1 MPKPERGILESISYM
16 GKRKS
21 TSRDEGFDRRHFLRY
36 LLNDLE
42 ALDLMLKKGLIEKD
56 RQRIGAEQELSLV
69 DKYFKPA
76 RIAPSVLNRLNDS
89 HFTTELALYNLE
101 INLDPLDLKG
111 DCFALMEKQLRLLL
125 GKVDEATSELG
136 SQVIL
141 TGILPS
147 IDIRSGQTDH
157 MTPNPRYLALG
168 EVIKKLRGQDFEL
181 NIQGVD
187 ELILAHTN
195 ILFEACNTSFQCHLQ
210 VTAEDFV
217 DQYNWAQLIS
227 GPVLA
232 ICTNSPLLFGRELW
246 SETRIPLFQQSI
258 DIRSKG
264 YHLRE
269 RQQRVSFGNRWIKEI
284 TEIYKED
291 IARFTL
297 ILTSLTEED
306 SLKTLEEGKIP
317 KLKALNLHN
326 GTIWK
331 WNRPCFGVT
340 EGVPHL
346 RIENRYL
353 PSGPSIVDEIAN
365 LAFWV
370 GLMKAMPQKYRGRW
384 EKLAFEDTKGN
395 FYKAATAGI
404 QSSMIWEGKVVPALQ
419 LVVETLIPMAREGL
433 ASVGIDKK
441 DADKYLA
448 IIDAR
453 ARSGRDGSS
462 WLTKSFRKLKKELN
476 REEAMVAVT
485 AAMQK
490 RRTSREPI
498 HRWSIASVKE
508 ISEVPISYDWIG
520 SVMSTDLITVQE
532 EDLVDLVVKI
542 MAWREIRHIP
552 VEDDKG
558 NLKGLITRK
567 NIDKFLA
574 GKQEGTLITA
584 KEIMQKDLITI
595 GPTADAKYAML
606 LMINKKISCLP
617 VVEGNHLIGLITDR
631 DAQEIWEKIQK
642 NVE

>member
-1 MPKPERGILESISYM
+1 MIER
-16 GKRKS
+16 
-21 TSRDEGFDRRHFLRY
+21 
-36 LLNDLE
+36 
-42 ALDLMLKKGLIEKD
+42 D

-69 DKYFKPA
+69 DKYFKPS
-76 RIAPSVLNRLNDS
+76 RIAPAVLNRLNDP
-89 HFTTELALYNLE
+89 HFATELARYNLE
-101 INLDPLDLKG
+101 INLDPLDLK
-111 DCFALMEKQLRLLL
+111 DKCFSLMEKKLRELL
-125 GKVDEATSELG
+125 GKVDEATNEFD

-147 IDIRSGQTDH
+147 IDIRSGQMDH

-210 VTAEDFV
+210 VSAEDFV

-269 RQQRVSFGNRWIKEI
+269 RQQRVSFGNHWINEI

-317 KLKALNLHN
+317 RLRALSLHN

-346 RIENRYL
+346 RIENRYM
-353 PSGPSIVDEIAN
+353 PAGPSVVDEIAN

-370 GLMKAMPQKYRGRW
+370 GLMKAMPEKYCRRW
-384 EKLAFEDTKGN
+384 DKLAFEDTKGN

-404 QSSMIWEGKVVPALQ
+404 QSSMIWEGKVVPALK
-419 LVVETLIPMAREGL
+419 LVAETLIPMARQGL
-433 ASVGIDKK
+433 ASVGVNQK
-441 DADKYLA
+441 DSDKYLG

-453 ARSGRDGSS
+453 AKSGRDGAS
-462 WLTKSFRKLKKELN
+462 WITKSYRKLKKELN

-490 RRTSREPI
+490 RRMSRQPI
-498 HRWSIASVKE
+498 HQWSMASPKE
-508 ISEVPISYDWIG
+508 SSEVPISYDWIG

-532 EDLVDLVVKI
+532 EDLLDLVAKI
-542 MAWREIRHIP
+542 MVWRDIRHIP
-552 VEDDKG
+552 VEDDMG

-567 NIDKFLA
+567 NLDKYLSEKKGDA
-574 GKQEGTLITA
+574 LTTA
-584 KEIMQKDLITI
+584 REIMQKDLITI
-595 GPTADAKYAML
+595 GPTVDAKYAML
-606 LMINKKISCLP
+606 LMVDKKISCLP
-617 VVEGNHLIGLITDR
+617 VVEGNHLIGLITDK
-631 DAQEIWEKIQK
+631 DTQEIWEKLRK
-642 NVE
+642 NAE

>member
-1 MPKPERGILESISYM
+1 M
-16 GKRKS
+16 GKDRS
-21 TSRDEGFDRRHFLRY
+21 TFKDEGHPRRNFLRY

-42 ALDLMLKKGLIEKD
+42 ALDLMLKKGLIEHD

-69 DKYFKPA
+69 DKFYKPA
-76 RIAPSVLNRLNDS
+76 RIGPSILSKLNDS

-101 INLDPLDLKG
+101 INLDPLDLK
-111 DCFALMEKQLRLLL
+111 DLCFSQMEVQLRKLLE
-125 GKVDEATSELG
+125 KVDEASREFG
-136 SQVIL
+136 SKVIL

-147 IDIRSGQTDH
+147 IDIRSGQMDH

-210 VTAEDFV
+210 VSADDFV
-217 DQYNWAQLIS
+217 DQFNWAQLIS
-227 GPVLA
+227 GPILS
-232 ICTNSPLLFGRELW
+232 ICTNSPMLFGRELW

-269 RQQRVSFGNRWIKEI
+269 RQQRVSFGNRWIREI

-297 ILTSLTEED
+297 ILTSLAEED
-306 SLKTLEEGKIP
+306 SLGVLASGNIP
-317 KLKALNLHN
+317 RLKALNLHN

-331 WNRPCFGVT
+331 WNRPCYGVT

-353 PSGPSIVDEIAN
+353 PAGPTVVDEIAN

-370 GLMKAMPQKYRGRW
+370 GLMKAMPSNYRGNWR
-384 EKLAFEDTKGN
+384 KLAFEDTKGN
-395 FYKAATAGI
+395 FYKAATAGM
-404 QSSMIWEGKVVPALQ
+404 QSSMIWEGKLVPALQ
-419 LVVETLIPMAREGL
+419 LVLETLIPMAREGL
-433 ASVGIDKK
+433 ASMGISRKET
-441 DADKYLA
+441 DKYLN
-448 IIDAR
+448 IIYAR
-453 ARSGRDGSS
+453 ARAGQDGST
-462 WLTKSFRKLKKELN
+462 WLTKSFRKMKIEMS

-485 AAMQK
+485 SAMHK
-490 RRTSREPI
+490 RRMSRQAI
-498 HRWSIASVKE
+498 HKWSLATAKE
-508 ISEVPISYDWIG
+508 GREVPFSYDWIG
-520 SVMSTDLITVQE
+520 SVMSTDLITVME
-532 EDLVDLVVKI
+532 EDLVELVAKI
-542 MAWREIRHIP
+542 MSWQNIRHIP

-558 NLKGLITRK
+558 NLKGLITRR
-567 NIDKFLA
+567 NLDKFLA
-574 GKQEGTLITA
+574 EKKCDTLTIA
-584 KEIMQKDLITI
+584 KEIMQTDLITI

-606 LMINKKISCLP
+606 LMVDKKISCLP
-617 VVEGNHLIGLITDR
+617 VVEGDQLIGLITDK
-631 DAQEIWEKIQK
+631 DTKEIWQKIQN
-642 NVE
+642 NVK

>member
-1 MPKPERGILESISYM
+1 M
-16 GKRKS
+16 GKQKS
-21 TSRDEGFDRRHFLRY
+21 TARDEGFERRHFLKY

-42 ALDLMLKKGLIEKD
+42 ALDLILKKGLIEKD

-69 DKYFKPA
+69 NKYFKPS
-76 RIAPSVLNRLNDS
+76 RVGPSVLNRLNDT

-101 INLDPLDLKG
+101 INLDPLELK
-111 DCFALMEKQLRLLL
+111 DQCFSLMEKQLRQLL
-125 GKVDEATSELG
+125 GKVDEATREFG

-147 IDIRSGQTDH
+147 IDIRSGQMDH

-210 VTAEDFV
+210 VSAEDFV

-269 RQQRVSFGNRWIKEI
+269 RQQRVSFGDRWIREI

-297 ILTSLTEED
+297 ILTNLTEED
-306 SLKTLEEGKIP
+306 SLKTLESGKIP
-317 KLKALNLHN
+317 RLKALNLHN

-331 WNRPCFGVT
+331 WNRPCYGVT

-353 PSGPSIVDEIAN
+353 PAGPSVVDEIAN
-365 LAFWV
+365 FAFWV
-370 GLMKAMPQKYRGRW
+370 GLMKAMPQNYRRNWG
-384 EKLAFEDTKGN
+384 KLSFEDTKGN

-419 LVVETLIPMAREGL
+419 LVVETLISMAREGL
-433 ASVGIDKK
+433 ASIGISQK
-441 DADKYLA
+441 DSDKYLS

-462 WLTKSFRKLKKELN
+462 WLTKSFRKMKKEMN

-490 RRTSREPI
+490 RRMSRQPI
-498 HRWSIASVKE
+498 HQWSIATAKE
-508 ISEVPISYDWIG
+508 GAEIPISYDWIG

-532 EDLVDLVVKI
+532 EDLVELVAKI
-542 MAWREIRHIP
+542 MTWRDIRHIP

-558 NLKGLITRK
+558 NLKGLVTRK
-567 NIDKFLA
+567 NIDRHLA
-574 GKQEGTLITA
+574 EKKGDALITA

-595 GPTADAKYAML
+595 GPTVDAKYAML
-606 LMINKKISCLP
+606 LMVDKKISCLP
-617 VVEGNHLIGLITDR
+617 VVEGNHLIGLITDK
-631 DAQEIWEKIQK
+631 DTQEIWKKLQK

>member
-1 MPKPERGILESISYM
+1 M
-16 GKRKS
+16 GKQKN
-21 TSRDEGFDRRHFLRY
+21 TSQDEGVARRHFLKY

-42 ALDLMLKKGLIEKD
+42 ALDLMVKRGLIEKD

-69 DKYFKPA
+69 DKYFKPS
-76 RIAPSVLNRLNDS
+76 RIGPSILNKLNDP
-89 HFTTELALYNLE
+89 HFVPELARYNLE
-101 INLDPLDLKG
+101 INLDPLDLK
-111 DCFALMEKQLRLLL
+111 DQCFALMEKQLRQLL
-125 GKVDEATSELG
+125 GKVDEAAKEFD
-136 SQVIL
+136 SQDIL

-147 IDIRSGQTDH
+147 IDIRSGQMDY
-157 MTPNPRYLALG
+157 MTPNPRFLALG
-168 EVIKKLRGQDFEL
+168 EVIKKFRGQDFEL

-210 VTAEDFV
+210 VSAEDFV

-227 GPVLA
+227 GPVLS

-269 RQQRVSFGNRWIKEI
+269 RQHRVSFGDRWIREI

-306 SLKTLEEGKIP
+306 SLKALESGKIP
-317 KLKALNLHN
+317 RLKALNLHN

-340 EGVPHL
+340 DGVPHL

-353 PSGPSIVDEIAN
+353 PAGPSIVDEIAN

-370 GLMKAMPQKYRGRW
+370 GLMKAMPQNYRKKWG
-384 EKLAFEDTKGN
+384 KLAFEDTKGN

-404 QSSMIWEGKVVPALQ
+404 QSSMVWEGKIVPAPQ
-419 LVVETLIPMAREGL
+419 LVIETLIPMAREGL
-433 ASVGIDKK
+433 ASVGISQKES
-441 DADKYLA
+441 DKYLTV
-448 IIDAR
+448 IDAR

-462 WLTKSFRKLKKELN
+462 WLIKSFRKMKKEMN

-485 AAMQK
+485 SAMQK
-490 RRTSREPI
+490 RRMSRQPI
-498 HRWSIASVKE
+498 HQWSIATPKE
-508 ISEVPISYDWIG
+508 GREVPISYDWIG

-532 EDLVDLVVKI
+532 EDLVELVAQI
-542 MAWREIRHIP
+542 MTWRNIRHIP
-552 VEDDKG
+552 VEDEKG
-558 NLKGLITRK
+558 SLTGLITRK
-567 NIDKFLA
+567 NVDKYLA
-574 GKQEGTLITA
+574 EKQGDILLTA
-584 KEIMQKDLITI
+584 KEIMQKDLVTI
-595 GPTADAKYAML
+595 GPTTDAKYAML
-606 LMINKKISCLP
+606 LMVDKKSVVCPLWKGIN
-617 VVEGNHLIGLITDR
+617 
-631 DAQEIWEKIQK
+631 
-642 NVE
+642 